1 MKFTLLSDKRHLI
14 GRTVESVI
22 MVIHV
27 PLQESRKRQE
37 KHFERIPE
45 SPTEKNKLTENNS
58 SVSHF

>member
-1 MKFTLLSDKRHLI
+1 
-14 GRTVESVI
+14 